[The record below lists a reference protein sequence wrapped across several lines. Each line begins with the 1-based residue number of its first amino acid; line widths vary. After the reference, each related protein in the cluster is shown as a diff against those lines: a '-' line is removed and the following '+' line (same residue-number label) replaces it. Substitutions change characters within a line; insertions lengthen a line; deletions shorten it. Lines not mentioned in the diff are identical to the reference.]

1 MSEINNCFLLD
12 REWGLQAQKFEIQ
25 FSHIKQDSLDNIFE
39 ELSFAETK
47 E

>member
-1 MSEINNCFLLD
+1 MSEINICFRLN

-25 FSHIKQDSLDNIFE
+25 FSHIKQGSLDNICE